1 MKGKVF
7 IDSNIWLY
15 ALIEEQGLNDKF
27 KHVLAERLFL
37 ENENIQ
43 VSVQVVNE
51 VSINLMRK
59 AKKDNDFIFKFIH
72 DLVNTYTVHAQTT
85 AELITAAT
93 LRLNYSLSYWD
104 SLVVASA
111 INSECSILYSED
123 MQDGLQVNEKLKIIN
138 PLKQ

>member
-15 ALIEEQGLNDKF
+15 ALIEEQGSSDKF

>member
-1 MKGKVF
+1 MKGNVF